1 MNQAASAY
9 QKILRQLRECSE
21 VANLD
26 RRIGLCS
33 RRYRQEA
40 SQSGRFALHFVT
52 DIFAC
57 PVRKN
62 AHPAS
67 LCGQRLQIQTR
78 QQLQSAESIR
88 VLTGQQ

>member
-52 DIFAC
+52 DIFAH
-57 PVRKN
+57 PVREN

-67 LCGQRLQIQTR
+67 VSGQRLQI
-78 QQLQSAESIR
+78 
-88 VLTGQQ
+88 